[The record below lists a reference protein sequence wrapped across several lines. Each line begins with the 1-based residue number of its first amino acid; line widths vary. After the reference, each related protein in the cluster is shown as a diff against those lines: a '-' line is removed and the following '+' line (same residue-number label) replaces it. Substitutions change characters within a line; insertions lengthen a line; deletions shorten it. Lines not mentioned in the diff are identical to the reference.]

1 VGQTAGAIM
10 IREYVDCYRECS
22 EWLADQLPWWAWV
35 VGFWRACVE
44 LRQSASV

>member
-1 VGQTAGAIM
+1 VGQTAGPIM

-22 EWLADQLPWWAWV
+22 EWLAEQLPAWSWV